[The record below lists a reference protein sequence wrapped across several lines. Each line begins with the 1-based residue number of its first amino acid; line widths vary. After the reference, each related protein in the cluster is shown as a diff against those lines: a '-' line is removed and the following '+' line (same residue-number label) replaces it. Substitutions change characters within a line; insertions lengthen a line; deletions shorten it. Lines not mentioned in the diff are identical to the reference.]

1 MFTPPDPS
9 QSALDVYNRLS
20 SQSVTADKCA
30 SKTQRPSFALK
41 LLCWCFDL
49 CPRVAGFVLRS
60 PGAVK
65 AGSWR
70 LGPKVESRIAGEP
83 EISVEA
89 LRVNGR
95 SIRFEL
101 AVRHYSGGA
110 GEGVESAQVVAT
122 AGDTHVRNL
131 TDIVRKRLQVVGNQG
146 GSHKANRGCHRET
159 VGRTVE
165 GTDLP
170 AVAVGP
176 VESVAASPI
185 DQVDAET
192 NGGVSRGGAGVA
204 IGYRGIPPCVT
215 HEPVKK
221 VEAQGEENIAIISP
235 SRSVDAG
242 VGPVGPGHH
251 GGSGGGS
258 GEGSGRLDTRK
269 SVGRAEFDSEVAE
282 EWGGG
287 ARRPREHCGMSEV
300 TGLGWEEEG
309 VRGVQRDLENV
320 EAFDGGVE
328 GLDGAGKLDVTELE
342 AFEKVLDG
350 WIGGRKGVAGKVR
363 AVRWLGAMVG
373 RMRARWVGG
382 TGVEVDHG
390 SPGPGRQAEL
400 DRIGLELAGER
411 VVARDGGGWVR
422 IEREGGVGSRIEFD
436 QGDGVRIVGADEFP
450 LDGKGLE
457 KVRKRGGKVVAVKRL
472 RFIDPVT
479 GAEEF
484 RTYGLVDDEVQ
495 RVYEDDEGKVTSIKP
510 YLSWQE
516 DWAIK
521 LIKVMLDEV
530 SR

>member
-1 MFTPPDPS
+1 MPS
-9 QSALDVYNRLS
+9 KNALKTFNRLS
-20 SQSVTADKCA
+20 AQTLGAQKCA
-30 SKTQRPSFALK
+30 ANEQRPSLALK
-41 LLCWCFDL
+41 LLCWCFDM
-49 CPRVAGFVLRS
+49 CPSVAGLFLRA
-60 PGAVK
+60 PGVIHT
-65 AGSWR
+65 GSWR

-95 SIRFEL
+95 SIRLEL

-110 GEGVESAQVVAT
+110 GEGVESTQVVAT
-122 AGDTHVRNL
+122 AGDTHVRKI

-146 GSHKANRGCHRET
+146 VEYKANRWCHREA
-159 VGRTVE
+159 VERTVE
-165 GTDLP
+165 GGDLP

-176 VESVAASPI
+176 VESSDASSI
-185 DQVDAET
+185 GQVDAEQK
-192 NGGVSRGGAGVA
+192 GGVSRGVGGVA
-204 IGYRGIPPCVT
+204 IGYRGIPPCAT
-215 HEPVKK
+215 HEASGFGH
-221 VEAQGEENIAIISP
+221 EADFVT
-235 SRSVDAG
+235 R
-242 VGPVGPGHH
+242 
-251 GGSGGGS
+251 SGGGA
-258 GEGSGRLDTRK
+258 EGSGKGSGVGSEGRVHEK

-287 ARRPREHCGMSEV
+287 ARRPREHCGMNEV

-309 VRGVQRDLENV
+309 VRGVRKDLENV
-320 EAFDGGVE
+320 GAFDGGDE
-328 GLDGAGKLDVTELE
+328 GIGSLDAVELE
-342 AFEKVLDG
+342 GFEKVMDG
-350 WIGGRKGVAGKVR
+350 WIAGRKGVAGKVE
-363 AVRWLGAMVG
+363 AVRWLGGMVG

-382 TGVEVDHG
+382 TGVEG
-390 SPGPGRQAEL
+390 SGEGDGGRLERL
-400 DRIGLELAGER
+400 DEIGYELAGER